1 VFLIVVDL
9 VLEDD
14 IARARQDR
22 RQDVVRRAHVGAVR
36 EPAAPPAKTLP

>member
-1 VFLIVVDL
+1 

-22 RQDVVRRAHVGAVR
+22 RQDAVQRALVGTVR
-36 EPAAPPAKTLP
+36 ERSASPPAAKLP

>member
-1 VFLIVVDL
+1 MAVVDL

-22 RQDVVRRAHVGAVR
+22 RQDVVQRALVGTLR
-36 EPAAPPAKTLP
+36 ERSAPPPSAKLP